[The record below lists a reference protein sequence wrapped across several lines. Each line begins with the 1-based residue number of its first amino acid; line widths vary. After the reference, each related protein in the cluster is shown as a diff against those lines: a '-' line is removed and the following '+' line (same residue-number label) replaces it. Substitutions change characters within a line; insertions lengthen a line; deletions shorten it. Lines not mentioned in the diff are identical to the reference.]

1 MEKKPTNPYF
11 SISVGKEKKYMN
23 IVITSDKEA
32 TGNADA
38 AAGSNIG
45 SADAVDNNI
54 GNVDAADS
62 NIGSA
67 DSAGSNIGSA
77 DAAADSNIGSADAA
91 ADSNIGSADAAGSN
105 IGNADSAYSNIGNAD
120 TAAGSNIGS
129 ADSADSNI
137 GSADA
142 VAGSN
147 IGNTGAAGAGSNIRS
162 ADAAGSNIGN
172 TGAADGVSAEGSQDQ
187 NFSRVV
193 SVNAQAP
200 AKEILLAIPV
210 QNIQDEALAS
220 ILSYIAQR
228 DAVTDSAIYYGPL
241 VTALVRSRYSE
252 DDVEAIVNNAL
263 MVQNMPL
270 SCNEI
275 EERSISAEFEDFQNF
290 RLQCKTRAKEIL
302 SLMAEA

>member
-23 IVITSDKEA
+23 VVITSDEEA
-32 TGNADA
+32 TGNADT

-45 SADAVDNNI
+45 SADA
-54 GNVDAADS
+54 ADS

-67 DSAGSNIGSA
+67 D
-77 DAAADSNIGSADAA
+77 A

-105 IGNADSAYSNIGNAD
+105 IGNA
-120 TAAGSNIGS
+120 
-129 ADSADSNI
+129 
-137 GSADA
+137 
-142 VAGSN
+142 
-147 IGNTGAAGAGSNIRS
+147 
-162 ADAAGSNIGN
+162 
-172 TGAADGVSAEGSQDQ
+172 GAADGVSAEGSQDQ
-187 NFSRVV
+187 NFTRVV

-200 AKEILLAIPV
+200 AKEILLALPV
-210 QNIQDEALAS
+210 QNIPDEALAS
-220 ILSYIAQR
+220 ILSYIAKR

-252 DDVEAIVNNAL
+252 DEVEAIVNNAL
-263 MVQNMPL
+263 MVQNMPS

-275 EERSISAEFEDFQNF
+275 EKRRIAAEFEDFLNF
-290 RLQCKTRAKEIL
+290 RLQCKARAKEIL

>member
-23 IVITSDKEA
+23 VVITSDEEA
-32 TGNADA
+32 TGNADT
-38 AAGSNIG
+38 AAG
-45 SADAVDNNI
+45 
-54 GNVDAADS
+54 
-62 NIGSA
+62 
-67 DSAGSNIGSA
+67 
-77 DAAADSNIGSADAA
+77 
-91 ADSNIGSADAAGSN
+91 
-105 IGNADSAYSNIGNAD
+105 SNIGNAD

-129 ADSADSNI
+129 ADAADSNI

-142 VAGSN
+142 ADSN
-147 IGNTGAAGAGSNIRS
+147 IGNA
-162 ADAAGSNIGN
+162 
-172 TGAADGVSAEGSQDQ
+172 GAADGVSAEGSQDR
-187 NFSRVV
+187 NFTRVV

-200 AKEILLAIPV
+200 VKEILLALPV
-210 QNIQDEALAS
+210 QNIPDEALAS

-252 DDVEAIVNNAL
+252 DEVEAIVNNAL
-263 MVQNMPL
+263 MVQNMPS

-275 EERSISAEFEDFQNF
+275 EKRRIAAEFEDFLSF
-290 RLQCKTRAKEIL
+290 RLQCKARAKKIL

>member
-1 MEKKPTNPYF
+1 MEKKPANPYF
-11 SISVGKEKKYMN
+11 SISVGKEKKYLN
-23 IVITSDKEA
+23 VVITSDEEA

-45 SADAVDNNI
+45 SADA
-54 GNVDAADS
+54 ADS

-67 DSAGSNIGSA
+67 D
-77 DAAADSNIGSADAA
+77 A
-91 ADSNIGSADAAGSN
+91 ADSNIGSADAAGSK
-105 IGNADSAYSNIGNAD
+105 IGSAD
-120 TAAGSNIGS
+120 AAGSNIGS
-129 ADSADSNI
+129 ADAAGSNI

-142 VAGSN
+142 ADSK
-147 IGNTGAAGAGSNIRS
+147 IGS
-162 ADAAGSNIGN
+162 ADAADSNIGN

-187 NFSRVV
+187 NLARVV
-193 SVNAQAP
+193 SVNALAP
-200 AKEILLAIPV
+200 AKEILLALPV
-210 QNIQDEALAS
+210 QNIPDEALAS

-263 MVQNMPL
+263 MVQNMPS

-275 EERSISAEFEDFQNF
+275 EGRSISAEFEDFQNF
-290 RLQCKTRAKEIL
+290 RLQCKARAKEIL